1 MNEKRE
7 CVRENINRKRI
18 YERGKTLI
26 STAKQKKKMIIIY
39 VIVMLMVQMHHQHNS
54 MNDVIS
60 GWDSLVYQSN
70 YIVLNLVVI
79 GFFCMKWSEWFID
92 EKYSKAF
99 QMVGLVN
106 KVREEPIYLEQKMTD
121 NNFFII
127 RFNSVGIGIEK
138 WKDKKQE
145 IESALDISIS
155 KIKIGNKNTEII
167 IEGMKGKFDYS
178 MPIYWKNSYLTP
190 RNSLIL
196 GESMGK
202 QISVDLDVYPH
213 ILLGGSTG
221 SGKTNLLKLL
231 LMQCIKKDY
240 AVYIADFK
248 GKVDFSYKWDKYCHF
263 MTTIEDVISNL
274 DGICKE
280 LLDRQIIFGSKG
292 YKDIDIYNE
301 QEENKLQHIVFACDE
316 VAELMDTTGYNK
328 EEKNKIAIVQ
338 RKLEMIARLGR
349 AFGIHLLLATQRPS
363 VDVINGAIKNN
374 ISARICGRAE
384 KTLSQ
389 IILDNIDASDMIDP
403 DIQGMFVNQD
413 GEVFKA
419 YLFND
424 DCLDRSDDSYGKEY
438 SSYF

>member
-1 MNEKRE
+1 MNEKKE
-7 CVRENINRKRI
+7 VTKGNINRKRT
-18 YERGKTLI
+18 YQYLSTLWQNV
-26 STAKQKKKMIIIY
+26 KRKKKYILLYIIIAI
-39 VIVMLMVQMHHQHNS
+39 IVHMLIDYLATQKY
-54 MNDVIS
+54 IS
-60 GWDSLVYQSN
+60 GWKYLSYQIYYWIAN
-70 YIVLNLVVI
+70 IGVVGVLAS
-79 GFFCMKWSEWFID
+79 KWSGYLED

-99 QMVGLVN
+99 QMIGLVN
-106 KVREEPIYLEQKMTD
+106 HVGESPIYINQEVKDKNYLTVT
-121 NNFFII
+121 
-127 RFNSVGIGIEK
+127 FNTVGIAIEK

-178 MPIYWKNSYLTP
+178 MPIYWKNSYLTT

-263 MTTIEDVISNL
+263 VTTIEDVISNL
-274 DGICKE
+274 DSICKE

-301 QEENKLQHIVFACDE
+301 REENKLQHIVFACDE

-338 RKLEMIARLGR
+338 RKLSMIARLGR

-419 YLFND
+419 YLFKD

-438 SSYF
+438 SPYF

>member
-18 YERGKTLI
+18 YERSKTLI
-26 STAKQKKKMIIIY
+26 STAKRKKKMIIIY

-60 GWDSLVYQSN
+60 GWDSLAYQSN
-70 YIVLNLVVI
+70 YIVLNLVII

-99 QMVGLVN
+99 QMIGLVN
-106 KVREEPIYLEQKMTD
+106 KVREEPIYLNQKMTD

-155 KIKIGNKNTEII
+155 RIKIGNKNTEII
-167 IEGMKGKFDYS
+167 IEGIKGKFDYS
-178 MPIYWKNSYLTP
+178 MPIYWKNSYLTT

-263 MTTIEDVISNL
+263 VTTIEDVISNL

-338 RKLEMIARLGR
+338 RKLSMIARLGR

-419 YLFND
+419 YLFKD

-438 SSYF
+438 SPYF

>member
-99 QMVGLVN
+99 QMVGLIN

-338 RKLEMIARLGR
+338 RKLGMIARLGR

-424 DCLDRSDDSYGKEY
+424 DCLERSDDSYGKEY
-438 SSYF
+438 SPYF

>member
-338 RKLEMIARLGR
+338 RKLGMIARLGR

>member
-18 YERGKTLI
+18 YERSKTLI
-26 STAKQKKKMIIIY
+26 STAKRKKKMIIIY

-60 GWDSLVYQSN
+60 GWDSLAYQSN
-70 YIVLNLVVI
+70 YIVLNLVII

-99 QMVGLVN
+99 QMIGLVN
-106 KVREEPIYLEQKMTD
+106 KVREEPIYLNQKMTD

-127 RFNSVGIGIEK
+127 RFNFVGIGIEK

-155 KIKIGNKNTEII
+155 RIKIGNKNTEII
-167 IEGMKGKFDYS
+167 IEGIKGKFDYS
-178 MPIYWKNSYLTP
+178 MPIYWKNSYLTT

-263 MTTIEDVISNL
+263 VTTIEDVISNL

-338 RKLEMIARLGR
+338 RKLGMIARLGR

-419 YLFND
+419 YLFKD

-438 SSYF
+438 SPYF

>member
-18 YERGKTLI
+18 YERSKTLI
-26 STAKQKKKMIIIY
+26 STAKRKKKMIIIY
-39 VIVMLMVQMHHQHNS
+39 VIAMLMVQMHHQHNS

-60 GWDSLVYQSN
+60 GWDSLAYQSN
-70 YIVLNLVVI
+70 YIVLNLVII

-99 QMVGLVN
+99 QMIGLVN
-106 KVREEPIYLEQKMTD
+106 KVREEPIYLNQKMTD

-155 KIKIGNKNTEII
+155 RIKIGNKNTEII
-167 IEGMKGKFDYS
+167 IEGIKGKFDYS
-178 MPIYWKNSYLTP
+178 MPIYWKNSYLTT

-231 LMQCIKKDY
+231 LMQCIKKNY

-248 GKVDFSYKWDKYCHF
+248 GKVDFSYKWDRYCHF
-263 MTTIEDVISNL
+263 VTTIEDVISNM

-301 QEENKLQHIVFACDE
+301 REENKLQHIVFACDE

-338 RKLEMIARLGR
+338 RKLSMIARLGR

-419 YLFND
+419 YLFKD

>member
-18 YERGKTLI
+18 YERSKTLI
-26 STAKQKKKMIIIY
+26 STAKRKKKMIIIY

-60 GWDSLVYQSN
+60 GWDSLAYQSN
-70 YIVLNLVVI
+70 YIVLNLVII

-99 QMVGLVN
+99 QMIGLVN
-106 KVREEPIYLEQKMTD
+106 KVREEPIYLNQKMTD

-145 IESALDISIS
+145 IESALDIFIS
-155 KIKIGNKNTEII
+155 RIKIGNKNTEII
-167 IEGMKGKFDYS
+167 IEGIKGKFDYS
-178 MPIYWKNSYLTP
+178 MPIYWKNSYLTT

-263 MTTIEDVISNL
+263 VTTIEDVISNL

-338 RKLEMIARLGR
+338 RKLGMIARLGR

-419 YLFND
+419 YLFKD

-438 SSYF
+438 SPYF

>member
-18 YERGKTLI
+18 YERSKTLI
-26 STAKQKKKMIIIY
+26 STAKRKKKMIIIY
-39 VIVMLMVQMHHQHNS
+39 VIAMLMVQMHHQHNS

-60 GWDSLVYQSN
+60 GWDSLAYQSN
-70 YIVLNLVVI
+70 YIVLNLVII

-99 QMVGLVN
+99 QMIGLVN
-106 KVREEPIYLEQKMTD
+106 KVREEPIYLNQKMTD

-155 KIKIGNKNTEII
+155 RIKIGNKNTEII
-167 IEGMKGKFDYS
+167 IEGIKGKFDYS
-178 MPIYWKNSYLTP
+178 MPIYWKNSYLTT

-213 ILLGGSTG
+213 ILLGGSTR

-263 MTTIEDVISNL
+263 VTTIEDVISNL

-338 RKLEMIARLGR
+338 RKLGMIARLGR

-384 KTLSQ
+384 KTLS
-389 IILDNIDASDMIDP
+389 
-403 DIQGMFVNQD
+403 
-413 GEVFKA
+413 
-419 YLFND
+419 
-424 DCLDRSDDSYGKEY
+424 
-438 SSYF
+438 

>member
-7 CVRENINRKRI
+7 CVGENINRKRI

-99 QMVGLVN
+99 QMVGLIN

-338 RKLEMIARLGR
+338 RKLGMIARLGR

-424 DCLDRSDDSYGKEY
+424 DCLERSDDSYGKEY
-438 SSYF
+438 SPYF

>member
-18 YERGKTLI
+18 YERSKTLI
-26 STAKQKKKMIIIY
+26 STAKRKKKMIIIY

-60 GWDSLVYQSN
+60 GWDSLAYQSN
-70 YIVLNLVVI
+70 YIVLNLVII

-99 QMVGLVN
+99 QMIGLVN
-106 KVREEPIYLEQKMTD
+106 KVREEPIYLNQKMTD

-155 KIKIGNKNTEII
+155 RIKIGNKNTEII
-167 IEGMKGKFDYS
+167 IEGIKGKFDYS
-178 MPIYWKNSYLTP
+178 MPIYWKNSYLTT

-263 MTTIEDVISNL
+263 VTTIEDVISNL

-301 QEENKLQHIVFACDE
+301 QEENKLQHSVFACDE

-338 RKLEMIARLGR
+338 RKLGMIARLGR

-419 YLFND
+419 YLFKD

-438 SSYF
+438 SPYF

>member
-18 YERGKTLI
+18 YERSKTLI
-26 STAKQKKKMIIIY
+26 STAKRKKKMIIIY

-60 GWDSLVYQSN
+60 GWDSLAYQSN
-70 YIVLNLVVI
+70 YIVLNLVII

-92 EKYSKAF
+92 ERYSKAF
-99 QMVGLVN
+99 QMIGLVN
-106 KVREEPIYLEQKMTD
+106 KVREEPIYLNQKMTD

-155 KIKIGNKNTEII
+155 RIKIGNKNTEII
-167 IEGMKGKFDYS
+167 IEGIKGKFDYS
-178 MPIYWKNSYLTP
+178 MPIYWKNSYLTT

-263 MTTIEDVISNL
+263 VTTIEDVISNL

-338 RKLEMIARLGR
+338 RKLGMIARLGR

-419 YLFND
+419 YLFKD

-438 SSYF
+438 SPYF

>member
-18 YERGKTLI
+18 YERSKTLI
-26 STAKQKKKMIIIY
+26 STAKRKKKMIIIY
-39 VIVMLMVQMHHQHNS
+39 VIAMLMVQMHHQHNS

-60 GWDSLVYQSN
+60 GWDSLAYQSN
-70 YIVLNLVVI
+70 YIVLNLVII

-99 QMVGLVN
+99 QMIGLVN
-106 KVREEPIYLEQKMTD
+106 KVREEPIYLNQKMTD

-155 KIKIGNKNTEII
+155 RIKIGNKNTEII
-167 IEGMKGKFDYS
+167 IEGIKGKFDYS
-178 MPIYWKNSYLTP
+178 MPIYWKNSYLTT

-213 ILLGGSTG
+213 ILLGGSTR

-263 MTTIEDVISNL
+263 VTTIEDVISNL

-338 RKLEMIARLGR
+338 RKLGMIARLGR

-419 YLFND
+419 YLFKD

-438 SSYF
+438 SPYF

>member
-99 QMVGLVN
+99 QMVGLIN

-202 QISVDLDVYPH
+202 QISVELDVYPH

-338 RKLEMIARLGR
+338 RKLGMIARLGR

-424 DCLDRSDDSYGKEY
+424 DCLERSDDSYGKEY
-438 SSYF
+438 SPYF

>member
-18 YERGKTLI
+18 YERSKTLI
-26 STAKQKKKMIIIY
+26 STAKRKKKMIIIY

-60 GWDSLVYQSN
+60 GWDSLAYQSN
-70 YIVLNLVVI
+70 YIVLNLVII

-99 QMVGLVN
+99 QMIGLVN
-106 KVREEPIYLEQKMTD
+106 KVREEPIYLNQKMTD

-155 KIKIGNKNTEII
+155 RIKIGNKNTEII
-167 IEGMKGKFDYS
+167 IEGIKGKFDYS
-178 MPIYWKNSYLTP
+178 MPIYWKNSYLTT

-263 MTTIEDVISNL
+263 VTTIEDVISNL

-338 RKLEMIARLGR
+338 RKLGMIARLGR

>member
-18 YERGKTLI
+18 YERSKTLI
-26 STAKQKKKMIIIY
+26 STAKRKKKMIIIY
-39 VIVMLMVQMHHQHNS
+39 VIAMLMVQMHHQHNS

-60 GWDSLVYQSN
+60 GWDSLAYQSN
-70 YIVLNLVVI
+70 YIVLNLVII

-99 QMVGLVN
+99 QMIGLVN
-106 KVREEPIYLEQKMTD
+106 KVREEPIYLNQKMTD

-155 KIKIGNKNTEII
+155 RIKIGNKNTEII
-167 IEGMKGKFDYS
+167 IEGIKGKFDYS
-178 MPIYWKNSYLTP
+178 MPIYWKNSYLTT

-213 ILLGGSTG
+213 ILLGGSTR

-263 MTTIEDVISNL
+263 LTTIEDVISNL

-338 RKLEMIARLGR
+338 RKLGMIARLGR

-419 YLFND
+419 YLFKD

-438 SSYF
+438 SPYF

>member
-338 RKLEMIARLGR
+338 RKLGMIARLGR

-424 DCLDRSDDSYGKEY
+424 DCLERSDDSYGKEY
-438 SSYF
+438 SPYF

>member
-18 YERGKTLI
+18 YERSKTLI
-26 STAKQKKKMIIIY
+26 STAKRKKKMIIIY
-39 VIVMLMVQMHHQHNS
+39 VIAMLMVQMHHQHNS

-60 GWDSLVYQSN
+60 GWDSLAYQSN
-70 YIVLNLVVI
+70 YIVLNLVII

-99 QMVGLVN
+99 QMIGLVN
-106 KVREEPIYLEQKMTD
+106 KVREEPIYLNQKMTD

-138 WKDKKQE
+138 WKD
-145 IESALDISIS
+145 ISIS
-155 KIKIGNKNTEII
+155 RIKIGNKNTEII
-167 IEGMKGKFDYS
+167 IEGIKGKFDYS
-178 MPIYWKNSYLTP
+178 MPIYWKNSYLTT

-213 ILLGGSTG
+213 ILLGGSTR

-263 MTTIEDVISNL
+263 VTTIEDVISNL

-338 RKLEMIARLGR
+338 RKLGMIARLGR

-419 YLFND
+419 YLFKD

-438 SSYF
+438 SPYF